1 MSNGT
6 TIDGS
11 SIGIGAVN
19 IQTKKLGMKIDSM
32 KVSMRSEDMSL
43 GFDKENMMIQKNFQW
58 IWIKIL
64 I

>member
-43 GFDKENMMIQKNFQW
+43 GFDKENMMIQKNFQ
-58 IWIKIL
+58 
-64 I
+64 